1 MALIKSFAFNQDYT
15 CLAIGFKD
23 SYKIYNC
30 DPFGECFNKNDENGS
45 KLIEMLFSTSLIA
58 VVGLKTV
65 TNSNKKLKIINTKR
79 KTIICEI
86 TFPSKILNIKLNR
99 KRLIVLLN
107 SQIYIY
113 DISCMKLLHTIELSN
128 TGATIQNGEPMIAL
142 SSNDSSILAF
152 PSMDNE
158 LINTTINDSNDNNDN
173 EYNDNDL
180 QNTETT
186 QSSIQGNDNDDD
198 DDDEENNGGA
208 PDTEDSILSSP
219 SPLLAPIDATP
230 STNTASI
237 NNNNLSENITNNL
250 RTKLL
255 SPTPP
260 SDTHSHPNIHTH
272 TKSDVGIGS
281 VGTVILYDAINIH
294 PINAIK
300 AHKTQIQKISISKD
314 GKYLATAS
322 IKGTIIRVF
331 RVNDGVKIFEF
342 RRGSYNAKICCLEFN
357 LNNTILCCSSDTGT
371 IHLFMLDKSN
381 EIKKINN
388 TTNNNHDHSNPND
401 PFSEPGSNQNEE
413 SVHDTTTNTAAT
425 DNSHSYAG
433 DTIPSQLPID
443 EQESEE
449 LNSLFKLKNKISKTK
464 FKNLGSNSISDYL
477 WYNSSIITKNF
488 KNKLN
493 DYLPDSVTSIIEPKR
508 NFAFIKLPNTFHFE
522 TELDTD
528 DSNHNINNNGI
539 NSQFIN
545 TENGSVVSGSSLGNN
560 NNANNNTNTHN
571 KIESIV
577 AINELNKTILVVTN
591 DGNFYV
597 YSLPQLDKGG
607 ECILL
612 KQYKLYPE

>member
-15 CLAIGFKD
+15 CLAIGFKN

-45 KLIEMLFSTSLIA
+45 KLIEMLFSTSLIS
-58 VVGLKTV
+58 VVGLNTN

-99 KRLIVLLN
+99 KRLIVLLF
-107 SQIYIY
+107 SKIYIY

-128 TGATIQNGEPMIAL
+128 TIKTIQNGDPMIAL

-158 LINTTINDSNDNNDN
+158 LINTTIDDNDNDNNDN
-173 EYNDNDL
+173 ENNDNDL
-180 QNTETT
+180 QNITENT
-186 QSSIQGNDNDDD
+186 QNN
-198 DDDEENNGGA
+198 DDEENNSNNA
-208 PDTEDSILSSP
+208 VDDTEDSILSSP

-230 STNTASI
+230 TTTTATATTI
-237 NNNNLSENITNNL
+237 NNNNTLSENIANNL
-250 RTKLL
+250 RTKLS
-255 SPTPP
+255 SP
-260 SDTHSHPNIHTH
+260 SHPNLHTH
-272 TKSDVGIGS
+272 IKTNSGIGS
-281 VGTVILYDAINIH
+281 IGTVILYDAINIH

-381 EIKKINN
+381 EIKNINN
-388 TTNNNHDHSNPND
+388 HGLNSNSND
-401 PFSEPGSNQNEE
+401 PFSELDSTSGSNDQNDE
-413 SVHDTTTNTAAT
+413 SLNESL
-425 DNSHSYAG
+425 DNSNNNNPNTG
-433 DTIPSQLPID
+433 DTIPSQVPID
-443 EQESEE
+443 EQEVEE

-464 FKNLGSNSISDYL
+464 FKNLRSNSISDYL
-477 WYNSSIITKNF
+477 WYNSSILTKNF

-508 NFAFIKLPNTFHFE
+508 NFAYIKLPNTIHFE
-522 TELDTD
+522 TELESD
-528 DSNHNINNNGI
+528 DHNINNHNI

-545 TENGSVVSGSSLGNN
+545 TENGSVILSSGNT
-560 NNANNNTNTHN
+560 ANTNINTNTNMHN

-577 AINELNKTILVVTN
+577 AINELNKTILAVTN

-612 KQYKLYPE
+612 KQYKLYPESAE

>member
-1 MALIKSFAFNQDYT
+1 
-15 CLAIGFKD
+15 
-23 SYKIYNC
+23 
-30 DPFGECFNKNDENGS
+30 
-45 KLIEMLFSTSLIA
+45 
-58 VVGLKTV
+58 
-65 TNSNKKLKIINTKR
+65 
-79 KTIICEI
+79 
-86 TFPSKILNIKLNR
+86 
-99 KRLIVLLN
+99 
-107 SQIYIY
+107 
-113 DISCMKLLHTIELSN
+113 
-128 TGATIQNGEPMIAL
+128 
-142 SSNDSSILAF
+142 
-152 PSMDNE
+152 
-158 LINTTINDSNDNNDN
+158 
-173 EYNDNDL
+173 
-180 QNTETT
+180 
-186 QSSIQGNDNDDD
+186 
-198 DDDEENNGGA
+198 
-208 PDTEDSILSSP
+208 
-219 SPLLAPIDATP
+219 
-230 STNTASI
+230 
-237 NNNNLSENITNNL
+237 
-250 RTKLL
+250 
-255 SPTPP
+255 
-260 SDTHSHPNIHTH
+260 
-272 TKSDVGIGS
+272 
-281 VGTVILYDAINIH
+281 
-294 PINAIK
+294 
-300 AHKTQIQKISISKD
+300 
-314 GKYLATAS
+314 
-322 IKGTIIRVF
+322 
-331 RVNDGVKIFEF
+331 
-342 RRGSYNAKICCLEFN
+342 
-357 LNNTILCCSSDTGT
+357 
-371 IHLFMLDKSN
+371 MLDKSN

-425 DNSHSYAG
+425 DNTHSYAG

-528 DSNHNINNNGI
+528 DTNNTHNNGI

-545 TENGSVVSGSSLGNN
+545 TENGSVVSGSGSGNN